1 VEYAHDTHPNM
12 SCVMISATASDV
24 RNDPIGHHI
33 KTVVPK
39 PMSRRGI
46 LNSLINMHSNQPMST
61 QAAEPIFTTVS
72 KRQEQRTLR
81 ILTTEDNKTNQLVFS
96 KMVKSLEIELRF
108 ANNGEDAIKEY
119 ETFQPDLIFMDI
131 SMPKMDGKDA
141 CRAIRNQERTK
152 GLPPVPIIAL
162 TAHAINGDKDEI
174 LSVGM
179 DRYLTK
185 PLKKD
190 EILTAIADFTPKNVK
205 SAQA

>member
-1 VEYAHDTHPNM
+1 
-12 SCVMISATASDV
+12 
-24 RNDPIGHHI
+24 
-33 KTVVPK
+33 
-39 PMSRRGI
+39 
-46 LNSLINMHSNQPMST
+46 
-61 QAAEPIFTTVS
+61 
-72 KRQEQRTLR
+72 
-81 ILTTEDNKTNQLVFS
+81 
-96 KMVKSLEIELRF
+96 MVKSLDIELRF